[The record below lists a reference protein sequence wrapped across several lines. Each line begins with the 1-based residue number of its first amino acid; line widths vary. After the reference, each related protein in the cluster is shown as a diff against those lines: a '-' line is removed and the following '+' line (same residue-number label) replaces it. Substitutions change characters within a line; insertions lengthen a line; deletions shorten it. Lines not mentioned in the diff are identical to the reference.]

1 MSTAWKTELV
11 IGVGAMLQFGI
22 VGSGLLGTRPQAEV
36 SSVLEV
42 TFNALTTERVLP
54 LGQNDRADDL
64 MAGNLRSQKRSPVRE
79 LRVREFHELVAR
91 SQPCPFILHDDPAY
105 WPDGPAPFP
114 GGALTVRRSSLTV
127 LWNSSVLVKFEK
139 SRLGWTLV
147 CSPSTGPPFRIT
159 DAQIVKERSKPEEIV
174 LHRPLE
180 VFRLLA

>member
-1 MSTAWKTELV
+1 MELVQDRFVRQADLVPQDRLGDMCASV

-91 SQPCPFILHDDPAY
+91 SQLCPFILHDGPAFG
-105 WPDGPAPFP
+105 PDGPASFP
-114 GGALTVRRSSLTV
+114 GAR
-127 LWNSSVLVKFEK
+127 
-139 SRLGWTLV
+139 
-147 CSPSTGPPFRIT
+147 
-159 DAQIVKERSKPEEIV
+159 
-174 LHRPLE
+174 
-180 VFRLLA
+180 